1 MPVRKTESRIPAG
14 FEPADLGEAVVAADG
29 RYALVSFLTSPL
41 AAGHDNTYVLFVTD
55 SALAGAIKSYEWFIE
70 EDGAFPIT
78 LQTEVG
84 EINYQTSNV
93 GNITVTARFLDAGT
107 AELGRITIIQ
117 EMGSLNPDLETFIS
131 EALNQ
136 PGPGASHPDVIR
148 EVVNNYHTYYQNV
161 TLKTPEAG
169 DGFVRFIRSF
179 VFDGT
184 LRNAPKD
191 RTMLLDQLAEAI
203 EDNTDAFST
212 VAAQGAGVCEIRLSL
227 LAMVFPSA
235 SPLFEWTELPETPD
249 KNAVADEQLRQ
260 KLATLS
266 ESDKIDLVNV
276 ARFPKTNIKQC
287 AQIVEVLR
295 DKYFAGASFEEV
307 LTGMSGTR
315 AQWIAKHYVRGPIA
329 T

>member
-41 AAGHDNTYVLFVTD
+41 APGHENTYVLFVTD

-84 EINYQTSNV
+84 EINYQPTNV
-93 GNITVTARFLDAGT
+93 GNITVAARFLDAGA

-117 EMGSLNPDLETFIS
+117 EMGPLNPDLESFIT
-131 EALNQ
+131 EAINK
-136 PGPGASHPDVIR
+136 PGPGASNPDVIR
-148 EVVNNYHTYYQNV
+148 EVVNAYHSYYQNV
-161 TLKTPEAG
+161 TLKTPETG
-169 DGFVRFIRSF
+169 GEFVRFIRSF
-179 VFDGT
+179 LFDGM

-191 RTMLLDQLAEAI
+191 RTALLNQLAGAVENNG
-203 EDNTDAFST
+203 EEFST
-212 VAAQGAGVCEIRLSL
+212 IAAQGAGVCEIRLSL
-227 LAMVFPSA
+227 LAMTFPSS
-235 SPLFEWTELPETPD
+235 SPSLEWTELPEAPD

-266 ESDKIDLVNV
+266 EADKIDLVNLV
-276 ARFPKTNIKQC
+276 RFPKTNVRQC
-287 AQIVEVLR
+287 AQIVEALR
-295 DKYFAGASFEEV
+295 DKYFTGASFDDV

-315 AQWIAKHYVRGPIA
+315 AHWIAMHYSKGPLA